1 MATTKFDP
9 YRTTGGTIEL
19 VRDPSTGAYSTK
31 TVGFAKLPVL
41 NLPELGTTTGA
52 ATTTA
57 TTTDTA
63 TDLTGTGVAEQT
75 RQAFKEPQ
83 NDDRRGILDLDLT
96 TKAKDISESLSDI
109 DSGRGGDSAS
119 AIARQTA
126 NLDMGGTPMDV
137 ERRQQRQ
144 LGMTDD
150 ERRQQFQISGLGIQ
164 KATGDIATQGR
175 SRFSGD
181 ADTTGVTV
189 KDTSVID
196 RTPRFLKNLFGEP
209 RGVDVARG
217 KQPTEFTDAKT
228 RAYMTTDEAQLGTG
242 GTMQTQERS
251 DLPAPQDRNL
261 GISARPETLGDTG
274 ASMDQMSGTKLDTAK
289 FAGSTAGTLADPAEK
304 EDVKP
309 ASKKTFSDS
318 VSTALR
324 GFKSPLGAL
333 IESVVPDETQ
343 RLVNTANSTAL
354 KSAGYNLSTTGKIIG
369 RDGKAVDAA
378 NSVFGGMNSRSAK
391 GDISSG
397 AQSRIDTRKS
407 AKTQAR
413 IAKLSK
419 ERQKAFNDKTK
430 QFEKEL
436 QQHNNKKNT
445 EIEKSRKTKAQNPN
459 LRGGASGGP
468 GGCFIKG
475 TLVTMANGSKK
486 SIEKVNLGDY
496 VAEGGKVFAVGRF
509 LNTELYDYK
518 GIKVSGSHMVN
529 EDDTW
534 MRVRDTK
541 HGKSLGNDENT
552 VYVFGSENR
561 RILINGILFTDYFET
576 TEQEKLINNE
586 KNFFNNWKTYEN
598 KIDQDNINILNAS

>member
-9 YRTTGGTIEL
+9 YRTTGGTLEL
-19 VRDPSTGAYSTK
+19 VRDPNTGEYSTR
-31 TVGFAKLPVL
+31 TVGFNKLPVI
-41 NLPELGTTTGA
+41 NLPELGTTA

-57 TTTDTA
+57 TETKSA
-63 TDLTGTGVAEQT
+63 TDLTGGGVDDQTAE
-75 RQAFKEPQ
+75 AFKLPEPQ
-83 NDDRRGILDLDLT
+83 NDRSLDLDLT
-96 TKAKDISESLSDI
+96 RQGKDISESLSDI

-119 AIARQTA
+119 AISRQTA

-150 ERRQQFQISGLGIQ
+150 ERRQQFQLGLGIQ
-164 KATGDIATQGR
+164 KATGDIATQGQ

-196 RTPRFLKNLFGEP
+196 KSPTFLKNLFAEP
-209 RGVDVARG
+209 RGVEVARG
-217 KQPTEFTDAKT
+217 RQPAEFTDAQT
-228 RAYMTTDEAQLGTG
+228 RADMTTDEAMRGTG
-242 GTMQTQERS
+242 ATMQTQERS
-251 DLPAPQDRNL
+251 DLPSPQDRDL

-274 ASMDQMSGTKLDTAK
+274 GSVNQMSGTKLDTAR

-309 ASKKTFSDS
+309 AARKTFSES

-324 GFKSPLGAL
+324 GFKTPVAAL
-333 IESVVPDETQ
+333 VEAVVPNETQ
-343 RLVNTANSTAL
+343 RLINTANTTAL
-354 KSAGYNLSTTGKIIG
+354 RSAGYNLSTTGKIIG
-369 RDGKAVDAA
+369 RDGKAVSAQ
-378 NSVFGGMNSRSAK
+378 NSVFAGMNSRSAR
-391 GDISSG
+391 GDISRG

-413 IAKLSK
+413 IAKLSA

-436 QQHNNKKNT
+436 QQHNSKKNT
-445 EIEKSRKTKAQNPN
+445 EIEKKRKQKAVNPN
-459 LRGGASGGP
+459 LRAGAGDGP

-486 SIEKVNLGDY
+486 PIEKVNLGDY
-496 VAEGGKVFAVGRF
+496 VAEGGKVFATGKF
-509 LNTELYDYK
+509 LINDLYNYK
-518 GIKVSGSHMVN
+518 GIKVSGSHMVK
-529 EDDTW
+529 EDNIWT
-534 MRVRDTK
+534 RVEDSK
-541 HGKSLGNDENT
+541 YG
-552 VYVFGSENR
+552 
-561 RILINGILFTDYFET
+561 
-576 TEQEKLINNE
+576 KLISTDDVVRQAV
-586 KNFFNNWKTYEN
+586 KNKYPKEN
-598 KIDQDNINILNAS
+598 A

>member
-19 VRDPSTGAYSTK
+19 VRDPSTGAYSTN

-63 TDLTGTGVAEQT
+63 TDLTGTGIDEQT
-75 RQAFKEPQ
+75 RQAFREPQ

-126 NLDMGGTPMDV
+126 NLDNVSTPTTIQDSMLRSNRFDAD
-137 ERRQQRQ
+137 
-144 LGMTDD
+144 TFDD
-150 ERRQQFQISGLGIQ
+150 KTGLGIE

-196 RTPRFLKNLFGEP
+196 KTPTFLKNLFGEP
-209 RGVDVARG
+209 KGVEVARG
-217 KQPTEFTDAKT
+217 RKASEFTDAKT
-228 RAYMTTDEAQLGTG
+228 RAAMTTDEAMGSTG

-261 GISARPETLGDTG
+261 GISARPEMLGDTG
-274 ASMDQMSGTKLDTAK
+274 ASMDQMSGTKLDTAR
-289 FAGSTAGTLADPAEK
+289 FAGSTAGTLADPAET

-309 ASKKTFSDS
+309 AAKKTFSES
-318 VSTALR
+318 ISTALR

-496 VAEGGKVFAVGRF
+496 VAEGGKVFATGKF
-509 LNTELYDYK
+509 LINDLYNYK
-518 GIKVSGSHMVN
+518 GIKVSGSHMVK
-529 EDDTW
+529 EDNTW
-534 MRVRDTK
+534 TRVEDSK
-541 HGKSLGNDENT
+541 YGKLISTDEHV
-552 VYVFGSENR
+552 VYIFGSQNR
-561 RILINGILFTDYFET
+561 RILINNILFTDYFEVT
-576 TEQEKLINNE
+576 DQEKLISE
-586 KNFFNNWKTYEN
+586 KDKFFDNWKIYEAN
-598 KIDQDNINILNAS
+598 EDINNINILNAN